1 MERGKFIVIEGADGS
16 GTTSQVEL
24 LGVSLSKVIGT
35 KNVVMT
41 EEPSS
46 GEIGRSIRK
55 ILGGE
60 KATVPPQPA
69 MELLFRADRLDH
81 IDKKI
86 RPALRTGK
94 WVVCDRYYPST
105 LVYQGIRDTAWE
117 SMVAMVNMSRRF
129 KEDDKILMPDLIIL
143 LDGSL
148 DVMTDRRAQRAQR
161 AKEISAASA
170 DIFPSRDDT
179 EADEEMAEEIYE
191 DELTQKKVVHLYQLW
206 ASGDKYAQNRV
217 LVDADLPLKVVA
229 LRCFD
234 VVKKLFFSQK

>member
-24 LGVSLSKVIGT
+24 LGVGLSKIIGT

-41 EEPSS
+41 AEPSS
-46 GEIGRSIRK
+46 GEIGQSIRK

-60 KATVPPQPA
+60 KKTVPPQHA

-81 IDKKI
+81 IEKKI
-86 RPALRTGK
+86 RPALRAGK

-105 LVYQGIRDTAWE
+105 LVYQGIRDTEWK

-148 DVMTDRRAQRAQR
+148 DVMADRRAQRS
-161 AKEISAASA
+161 KEISVASA
-170 DIFPSRDDT
+170 DISPSRNDT
-179 EADEEMAEEIYE
+179 GTGEEVAEEIYE
-191 DELTQKKVVHLYQLW
+191 DELTQEKVIHLYQLW
-206 ASGDKYAQNRV
+206 ASGDRDAQNRV
-217 LVDADLPLKVVA
+217 LVDADLPLDVVA
-229 LRCFD
+229 SRCLD